1 MRRNLEDKNIRKIY
15 KRSGSYA
22 VTIPMEMIKK
32 LKIRDGQK
40 VEFSMKGKKIII
52 KDWK

>member
-32 LKIRDGQK
+32 LKIRNGQK
-40 VEFSMKGKKIII
+40 VEFSMKGKKIFI